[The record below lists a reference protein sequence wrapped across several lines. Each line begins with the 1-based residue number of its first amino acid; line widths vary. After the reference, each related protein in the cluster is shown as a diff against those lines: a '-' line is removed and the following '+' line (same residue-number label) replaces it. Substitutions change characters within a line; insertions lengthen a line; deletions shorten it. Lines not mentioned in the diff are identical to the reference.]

1 MQDSEILDLIEAEHK
16 RIDRKYANDPSYI
29 LRKRVVNTA
38 GDVIRKIQNIEF
50 EDLTM
55 DLYFICNEVGYKF
68 FSEKYR
74 NVIEFAK
81 LFPEKLSDKLYH
93 YYRDIAKTIK
103 KENRLSDFFM
113 FMSIFEEASNISEK
127 HRDIFLAYMDI
138 LVEQTEFLRPN
149 LYNHNQLI
157 AGVTTEGEVLVIP
170 DPFPNIDLP
179 AYELTRSKKK
189 GKEAIEFLAKS
200 FKKYGYSIDRYD
212 EVHSSSNSFINNVNL
227 LVPYINEFTYDML
240 PEKPYPPRINIQ
252 YVTAKDL
259 DFTEM
264 LRSRRKTLPT
274 NGLVVNFKNSIFF
287 EKILLKEVFHNGS
300 IHMLCKFFTLY
311 GDITVRYNTKTG
323 SFFSP
328 FDHQFGYFQD
338 FHLNL
343 KRIALWIYAS
353 YVCPTEKIIP
363 TEEAYHGFTDDNHAE
378 VTFSSIGGKLRATL
392 SSKTNSH
399 LDLDKYMQKSISI
412 AGYIR
417 KLPEGQKASED
428 KIALAT
434 SLGLSLADDETYVEP
449 FIRQSWVL
457 KIKQDV

>member
-1 MQDSEILDLIEAEHK
+1 MQDSEILDLIEADHK
-16 RIDRKYANDPSYI
+16 RIDRKYATDPSYI
-29 LRKRVVNTA
+29 LRKRVANTA
-38 GDVIRKIQNIEF
+38 GDVIRKIQNIAF

-81 LFPEKLSDKLYH
+81 LYPEKLSDKLYI
-93 YYRDIAKTIK
+93 YYRDIAKLIK

-127 HRDIFLAYMDI
+127 HRNIFLAYMDLLI
-138 LVEQTEFLRPN
+138 EQTEFLRPN

-189 GKEAIEFLAKS
+189 GKEAVEFLAKS
-200 FKKYGYSIDRYD
+200 FKKYGYSFDRYD
-212 EVHSSSNSFINNVNL
+212 EVHSTSNCFINNVNL

-240 PEKPYPPRINIQ
+240 PANPYPPRTNIQ
-252 YVTAKDL
+252 YVIAKDK

-264 LRSRRKTLPT
+264 LRSRRKTLPA
-274 NGLVVNFKNSIFF
+274 NGLVVNFSESVFYD
-287 EKILLKEVFHNGS
+287 KILLKEVFHNGC
-300 IHMLCKFFTLY
+300 IHLLCKFTTLY
-311 GDITVRYNTKTG
+311 GDITVRYNTKNG

-328 FDHQFGYFQD
+328 FDHQNGYFHD

-353 YVCPTEKIIP
+353 YVCPTDEIIP
-363 TEEAYHGFTDDNHAE
+363 TEEAYHRFTDDKQAK
-378 VTFSSIGGKLRATL
+378 VTFSSIGGKLKATL

-428 KIALAT
+428 KVALAQ

-457 KIKQDV
+457 KMKTDD